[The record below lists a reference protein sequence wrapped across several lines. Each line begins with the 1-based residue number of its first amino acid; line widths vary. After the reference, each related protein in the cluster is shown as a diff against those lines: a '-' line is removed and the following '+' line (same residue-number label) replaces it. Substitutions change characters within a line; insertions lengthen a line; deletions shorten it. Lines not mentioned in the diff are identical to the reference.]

1 MTSDRKWEK
10 IMEIGTM
17 TGCHQMPERSF
28 FVRGYQFPVC
38 ARCTGVF
45 LGKFIADIMLI
56 FKKVLSPV
64 TAVVMLLIMGADWFA
79 QRIGVL
85 ESTNARR
92 FVTGILGGM
101 GVAFLYANAVIATV
115 MRISGADNKDQSR

>member
-1 MTSDRKWEK
+1 
-10 IMEIGTM
+10 MEVGAM

-45 LGKFIADIMLI
+45 LGKLIADIMLI

-64 TAVVMLLIMGADWFA
+64 AALVMLLIMGADWFA
-79 QRIGVL
+79 QRIGLL
-85 ESTNARR
+85 ESTNPRR

-101 GVAFLYANAVIATV
+101 GVAFLCANAIIAVV
-115 MRISGADNKDQSR
+115 MKMFKSHDS

>member
-1 MTSDRKWEK
+1 
-10 IMEIGTM
+10 MEVGAL

-45 LGKFIADIMLI
+45 LGKLIADIMLI
-56 FKKVLSPV
+56 FKKVLSPLW
-64 TAVVMLLIMGADWFA
+64 ALILLLIMGADWFA
-79 QRIGVL
+79 QRTGLL
-85 ESTNARR
+85 ESTNPRR

-101 GVAFLYANAVIATV
+101 GMAFLYANAIIAAV
-115 MRISGADNKDQSR
+115 MKICRKADKNG

>member
-1 MTSDRKWEK
+1 
-10 IMEIGTM
+10 MEIGAL

-64 TAVVMLLIMGADWFA
+64 TALVLLLVMGADWFA
-79 QRIGVL
+79 QRIGIL
-85 ESTNARR
+85 ESTNPRR

-101 GVAFLYANAVIATV
+101 GVAFLYANAVIAV
-115 MRISGADNKDQSR
+115 AMRMFDAENKDQS